1 MASSAASPSSS
12 KSDDDRRSDGVPRH
26 PAATVTV
33 THAEWAA
40 SMQAYY
46 AAGGHPYAWPP
57 PPVRNVPAFSG
68 IPPSAV
74 LASGF
79 DYGCRF
85 HDGTQ
90 QHLMAVAAAA
100 YGAPVPFPVY
110 HPAYYAHA
118 SMAAGVSRSHMA
130 GGHCGGREEQE
141 EDFRWSLRRGLFR
154 EVGFASACQCWLP
167 ICLFDDLAEVIVVF
181 YSGDGGSDES
191 SEKRDADADQKDLSS
206 AKRRT
211 LGHANVEGEGSEAAM
226 TEKNAVA
233 QSPFVSPRK
242 AAPNLHI
249 IGMDIWNTSAMAAVP
264 SGQAEVNVG
273 APLLRDNALSQMQD
287 ERELKRERRKQS
299 NRESARRSRLR
310 KQQECEELSQK
321 VTDLTAINSALRSE
335 LDELKKDCEDME
347 AENSQLMDEM
357 VQSEG
362 SRVKTTL
369 SIKVDNTSKEH
380 HACSGQI
387 NKRTS

>member
-57 PPVRNVPAFSG
+57 PP
-68 IPPSAV
+68 
-74 LASGF
+74 
-79 DYGCRF
+79 
-85 HDGTQ
+85 

-130 GGHCGGREEQE
+130 GATAAEGKSKRKTSGGPSG
-141 EDFRWSLRRGLFR
+141 EDSSG
-154 EVGFASACQCWLP
+154 
-167 ICLFDDLAEVIVVF
+167 
-181 YSGDGGSDES
+181 SGDGGSDES

-273 APLLRDNALSQMQD
+273 APLLRDNALSQMQ
-287 ERELKRERRKQS
+287 
-299 NRESARRSRLR
+299 
-310 KQQECEELSQK
+310 ECEELSQK

-387 NKRTS
+387 NKRTSDDSKGYHLV